1 MQDMYVA
8 RTKFK
13 KFVFHKLESSD
24 CKLFK
29 HKSTVTAVI
38 KQTSIFYRFPDAKNN
53 RFLTNQGAC
62 NISIYYFINMYH
74 QAVHG

>member
-1 MQDMYVA
+1 MLQEQNLKSLYFTSWSQVIA
-8 RTKFK
+8 NF
-13 KFVFHKLESSD
+13 SSI
-24 CKLFK
+24 KVQ
-29 HKSTVTAVI
+29 STAVI